1 MSKAK
6 EMLKIAGFADTPEGR
21 AAFYKKFPNQ
31 KSWEKRYGNGGNVY
45 ADGGPTGDGYIGVQF
60 TDRGLDP
67 EHMKNLGTL
76 GNTTGFNRGLTD
88 LEFSN
93 AASRRSG
100 VYGGISLNR
109 PNTLFGTG
117 AVGISETISRGPDP
131 SYSSPQGYKMLDWK
145 SGTSPYAEVG
155 LKYAPG
161 TILNPNYRRGL
172 SFAGTSLGTGLSYDN
187 NSLSPYVDF
196 NPELSYNFGNKLLG
210 TKSKK
215 NQPFSAYAG
224 MDVRVRPFKG
234 EDLYDV
240 GGGQRIARD
249 SGINERASGA
259 QRANF
264 YAGLEGRTRDG
275 LAISGR
281 VSTDPGLQSTFD
293 GKPMYTIGVSKK
305 FEAGGPTTPMVGP
318 EMYARGGYTYPLP
331 TGDIFDMMGL
341 SQINQYMHGGGI
353 QSYGEGSGIHIDPSK
368 RGTFTAAATKHGKS
382 VQEFARQVLGN
393 KDNYSPA
400 MVKKANFAR
409 NAAKW
414 KREDGGTVGD
424 IQDVIST
431 ANRYDNWLNPT
442 DRPIYAQGGQIDDMI
457 TTANRYDNWMNV
469 PKYGLGDIIPGV
481 GDVILG
487 TLDTTLAGLG
497 GQDIIGDK
505 QYSDTGFGRT
515 MKDVSHY
522 GSAVTESLLPTV
534 VSYIPGV
541 GQGLSTAINAFQ
553 MGVDAL
559 TPDDMERLQSES
571 GRNAMYL
578 GMGLDAAGA
587 ITSLGTGAGK
597 AASTGTKLAKA
608 AKVANT
614 VNKIA
619 TGVKT
624 ASDIYNVAS
633 DPNASGADWL
643 GAAAGALGTAGSS
656 VGGDMGDTLQTI
668 GKFGKLGKSA
678 ITTGQALS
686 SGRLDA
692 GQTAASLAGLAGNA
706 LETASSFTGEKGTRA
721 LSDINRGLNTA
732 GILASMYSAGR
743 QSNIPGAAAMLSAAS
758 RNYMDYKRA
767 AQERQAS
774 FPSMSPAPTPEQLG
788 EFYTPTEYMRNGG
801 YLSGNVRKFANGGT
815 TEINVE
821 GNELLVDPSNPGGGG
836 VPRVLA
842 NYQNIPAHPEDGS
855 LDPGGN
861 VSAKVGA
868 FVIPKRMKTKYE
880 TAVKTNDKLY
890 SDALMNNIHRRK
902 QQKEME
908 EATQQMY
915 AEQEMTNGTPSPFD
929 MFVAQYGGVVPMYA
943 MGGSVPMYAEGDE
956 VTYAPKDLKR
966 RNYKKYWLNNVL
978 VEDKETGEK
987 KVIPFNEYDAN
998 EEKYNNLEGRG
1009 PSSIYGKDFNFADKE
1024 GLYFRSSWRR
1034 YKKAA
1039 DEEKAKANPKEAK
1052 RRDGLTKE
1060 QFDEIYREA
1069 YEEKGVKNWKRD
1081 SRKAWR
1087 NAGKPEEQPEQK
1099 GWEKDKS
1106 GRYTRKGYKDK
1117 FMSTYDPEGQG
1128 ISRKEFREAWRDYK
1142 EKFKDQKK
1150 LGAKPED
1157 KKSGAVDP
1165 NAPGAGMFDRSG
1177 FEKALPYIG
1186 SLAGL
1191 AYAAFDKPFRMN
1203 AEDYMVKDRVK
1214 AYEDEYV
1221 PDYDL
1226 YNTAMY
1232 QMRKMAGGSP
1242 AYLAS
1247 AQGLYNRF
1255 GKISA
1260 EERRKVREANQA
1272 RKMAADVE
1280 NLKIDAENKKIA
1292 MTVADYNEKNRSERS
1307 NAILESL
1314 FGERGL
1320 TGVAMTDRSNRMVEQ
1335 GLMARYPEF
1344 FGLQPWN
1351 PKDEDEKKEG
1361 K

>member
-6 EMLKIAGFADTPEGR
+6 EMLKIAGFEDTPEGR

-60 TDRGLDP
+60 TDRGLDS
-67 EHMKNLGTL
+67 EHMKNLGTI
-76 GNTTGFNRGLTD
+76 GNMTGSNRSLTD
-88 LEFSN
+88 VEFSN
-93 AASRRSG
+93 AASRRAG
-100 VYGGISLNR
+100 IYGGVSLNR

-117 AVGISETISRGPDP
+117 ALGISETISRTVDP
-131 SYSSPQGYKMLDWK
+131 SYSSPQGYKMLDWQ

-161 TILNPNYRRGL
+161 TTLNPNYRRGF

-224 MDVRVRPFKG
+224 MDLRARPFKG

-240 GGGQRIARD
+240 GGGQQMARD

-259 QRANF
+259 QRSNF

-275 LAISGR
+275 LGISAR
-281 VSTDPGLQSTFD
+281 VSTDPGLRKTFD

-305 FEAGGPTTPMVGP
+305 FEAGGPTTPMVGAD
-318 EMYARGGYTYPLP
+318 MYANGGYAFPQP

-341 SQINQYMHGGGI
+341 SQINQYMYGGGI
-353 QSYGEGSGIHIDPSK
+353 EPYAEGSGIHIDPSK
-368 RGTFTAAATKHGKS
+368 RGTFTAAASKHGKS
-382 VQEFARQVLGN
+382 VQAFASQVLAN
-393 KDNYSPA
+393 KENYSPA

-414 KREDGGTVGD
+414 KHEDGGTIGN

-442 DRPIYAQGGQIDDMI
+442 DRAVYAQGGQIDNMI
-457 TTANRYDNWMNV
+457 TTANRYDNWLNP
-469 PKYGLGDIIPGV
+469 PKFGLGDIIPGV
-481 GDVILG
+481 GDIALG
-487 TLDTTLAGLG
+487 VLDTGFSVLG

-505 QYSDTGFGRT
+505 QYSDTGLGKT
-515 MKDVSHY
+515 VKDASHY
-522 GSAVTESLLPTV
+522 TSAVAESLVPTV
-534 VSYIPGV
+534 VSYIPGI
-541 GQGLSTAINAFQ
+541 GQVVAPALNAVQ
-553 MGVDAL
+553 MATDAL

-578 GMGLDAAGA
+578 GMGLDVAGA
-587 ITSLGTGAGK
+587 VTSLGTGAAK
-597 AASTGTKLAKA
+597 AGATTAKLAKA
-608 AKVANT
+608 AKIANT
-614 VNKIA
+614 VNKAA
-619 TGVKT
+619 TAVKT
-624 ASDIYNVAS
+624 ASDIYDVAS
-633 DPNASGADWL
+633 NPNATATDWL
-643 GAAAGALGTAGSS
+643 GAAASGIGTTGSS
-656 VGGDMGDTLQTI
+656 IGGDMGKTLQTA
-668 GKFGKLGKSA
+668 GKVGKLGKTA

-686 SGRLDA
+686 SGNLDT
-692 GQTAASLAGLAGNA
+692 GQTVSSLAGLASNA
-706 LETASSFTGEKGTRA
+706 LGTASSFTGEKGTKA
-721 LSDINRGLNTA
+721 LSGINRGLTTA
-732 GILASMYSAGR
+732 GTLANMYSAAN
-743 QSNIPGAAAMLSAAS
+743 QSSMPAAVGTIPAAFA
-758 RNYMDYKRA
+758 NYMDYKRA

-774 FPSMSPAPTPEQLG
+774 FPSMSPMPTPEELG

-801 YLSGNVRKFANGGT
+801 YLSGNMRKFADGGT

-861 VSAKVGA
+861 VAAKVGA

-908 EATQQMY
+908 EATEQMY
-915 AEQEMTNGTPSPFD
+915 AEQEMANGTPNPFD

-943 MGGSVPMYAEGDE
+943 MGGNVPMYEEG
-956 VTYAPKDLKR
+956 
-966 RNYKKYWLNNVL
+966 
-978 VEDKETGEK
+978 
-987 KVIPFNEYDAN
+987 
-998 EEKYNNLEGRG
+998 
-1009 PSSIYGKDFNFADKE
+1009 
-1024 GLYFRSSWRR
+1024 SW
-1034 YKKAA
+1034 
-1039 DEEKAKANPKEAK
+1039 
-1052 RRDGLTKE
+1052 T
-1060 QFDEIYREA
+1060 
-1069 YEEKGVKNWKRD
+1069 
-1081 SRKAWR
+1081 
-1087 NAGKPEEQPEQK
+1087 
-1099 GWEKDKS
+1099 KDKS

-1117 FMSTYDPEGQG
+1117 FMSMYDPEEQG
-1128 ISRKEFREAWRDYK
+1128 ISGREFREAWRDYK
-1142 EKFKDQKK
+1142 GKFKSEKDKNQKK
-1150 LGAKPED
+1150 LGTKPED
-1157 KKSGAVDP
+1157 KKSKTVDP

-1186 SLAGL
+1186 PLAGVS
-1191 AYAAFDKPFRMN
+1191 YAAFQKPFKMN

-1232 QMRKMAGGSP
+1232 QMRKMAGSSP

-1255 GKISA
+1255 AKGTA

-1272 RKMAADVE
+1272 RKMAADIE
-1280 NLKIDAENKKIA
+1280 NLKIEGENKKVA
-1292 MTVADYNEKNRSERS
+1292 MTVADYNEKNRSERT
-1307 NAILESL
+1307 NAILEAL

-1320 TGVAMTDRSNRMVEQ
+1320 TGVAMVDRANKMAEQ
-1335 GLMARYPEF
+1335 GLMARYPDF
-1344 FGLQPWN
+1344 FGIPGSGIKTCPNGKKLDTD
-1351 PKDEDEKKEG
+1351 PKSLTYG
-1361 K
+1361 QCI

>member
-6 EMLKIAGFADTPEGR
+6 EMLKIAGFEDTPEGR

-31 KSWEKRYGNGGNVY
+31 KSWEKKYGNGGNVY
-45 ADGGPTGDGYIGVQF
+45 DDGGPTGDGYIGVQF

-67 EHMKNLGTL
+67 EHMKSLGTI
-76 GNTTGFNRGLTD
+76 GNMVGFNRGLTD

-109 PNTLFGTG
+109 PNTLYGTG
-117 AVGISETISRGPDP
+117 ALGISETISRGTDP
-131 SYSSPQGYKMLDWK
+131 SYNDPSSQGYKMLDWQ
-145 SGTSPYAEVG
+145 SGTSPYAEAG
-155 LKYAPG
+155 LRYAPG
-161 TILNPNYRRGL
+161 NMLNPNYRRGL
-172 SFAGTSLGTGLSYDN
+172 SFAGTGLGTGISYDN

-240 GGGQRIARD
+240 GGGQQLARD

-275 LAISGR
+275 LTVSGR
-281 VSTDPGLQSTFD
+281 VSTDPGLKKTFD

-318 EMYARGGYTYPLP
+318 DMYAQGGYTFPQP

-341 SQINQYMHGGGI
+341 PQINAYMHGGDVEA
-353 QSYGEGSGIHIDPSK
+353 YGKGGGIHIKPSK
-368 RGTFTAAATKHGKS
+368 RGTFTAAAKKHGKS
-382 VQEFARQVLGN
+382 VQAFASQVLAN
-393 KDNYSPA
+393 KGNYSPA

-414 KREDGGTVGD
+414 KHEDGGTVGD

-442 DRPIYAQGGQIDDMI
+442 DRPMYGAGGNINDQISA
-457 TTANRYDNWMNV
+457 ANQYDNWINP
-469 PKYGLGDIIPGV
+469 PKYGLGDWIPGV
-481 GDVILG
+481 GDAALG
-487 TLDTTLAGLG
+487 VLDTGLSVLG

-505 QYSDTGFGRT
+505 QYSDTGFGKT
-515 MKDVSHY
+515 MQDVSHY
-522 GSAVTESLLPTV
+522 TGSIAESIVPTV
-534 VSYIPGV
+534 LSYIPGI
-541 GQGLSTAINAFQ
+541 GQILSPALNAVQ

-559 TPDDMERLQSES
+559 TPDDIRRMNSKS
-571 GRNAMYL
+571 GRDAAL
-578 GMGLDAAGA
+578 VGMGLDVAGA
-587 ITSLGTGAGK
+587 VTSLGTGAAK
-597 AASTGTKLAKA
+597 AGATTAKLAKA
-608 AKVANT
+608 TKAANT
-614 VNKIA
+614 VSQIA
-619 TGVKT
+619 RGVKT

-633 DPNASGADWL
+633 DPNASGADWI

-656 VGGDMGDTLQTI
+656 VGGDMGNTLQTI
-668 GKFGKLGKSA
+668 GKFGKLSKNA
-678 ITTGQALS
+678 INTGQALA
-686 SGRLDA
+686 SGRLDP

-706 LETASSFTGEKGTRA
+706 LGTASSFTGEKGTRA

-732 GILASMYSAGR
+732 GILANMYSAGR
-743 QSNIPGAAAMLSAAS
+743 QSSIPGAAGMLPAAFS
-758 RNYMDYKRA
+758 NYMDYKRA

-774 FPSMSPAPTPEQLG
+774 FPSMTPMPTPEELG
-788 EFYTPTEYMRNGG
+788 EFYTPTEYLRDGG
-801 YLSGNVRKFANGGT
+801 YFSGNMRKFADGGT

-821 GNELLVDPSNPGGGG
+821 GNELLVDPSQPGGGG
-836 VPRVLA
+836 VPSVLA

-868 FVIPKRMKTKYE
+868 FVIPKGMKTKYE

-890 SDALMNNIHRRK
+890 ADALMNNIHRKK

-929 MFVAQYGGVVPMYA
+929 MFVAQYGGMVPMYG
-943 MGGSVPMYAEGDE
+943 MGGNVPMYKKGD
-956 VTYAPKDLKR
+956 V
-966 RNYKKYWLNNVL
+966 
-978 VEDKETGEK
+978 
-987 KVIPFNEYDAN
+987 
-998 EEKYNNLEGRG
+998 
-1009 PSSIYGKDFNFADKE
+1009 
-1024 GLYFRSSWRR
+1024 
-1034 YKKAA
+1034 
-1039 DEEKAKANPKEAK
+1039 
-1052 RRDGLTKE
+1052 
-1060 QFDEIYREA
+1060 
-1069 YEEKGVKNWKRD
+1069 
-1081 SRKAWR
+1081 
-1087 NAGKPEEQPEQK
+1087 
-1099 GWEKDKS
+1099 
-1106 GRYTRKGYKDK
+1106 
-1117 FMSTYDPEGQG
+1117 
-1128 ISRKEFREAWRDYK
+1128 
-1142 EKFKDQKK
+1142 
-1150 LGAKPED
+1150 
-1157 KKSGAVDP
+1157 VDTS
-1165 NAPGAGMFDRSG
+1165 APGANMFDRST
-1177 FEKALPYIG
+1177 FEQILPYIG
-1186 SLAGL
+1186 PAAGL
-1191 AYAAFDKPFRMN
+1191 AYAAFDKPFKMN

-1226 YNTAMY
+1226 YNTAVY
-1232 QMRKMAGGSP
+1232 QMRRMAGGSP
-1242 AYLAS
+1242 AALAS
-1247 AQGLYNRF
+1247 LQGLYNRYAK
-1255 GKISA
+1255 GTA
-1260 EERRKVREANQA
+1260 EEKRKVREANQA

-1280 NLKIDAENKKIA
+1280 NLKIDAQNKQIA
-1292 MTVADYNEKNRSERS
+1292 MTVADYNEKNKSERS
-1307 NAILESL
+1307 NAILNAL
-1314 FGERGL
+1314 FGKEGFA
-1320 TGVAMTDRSNRMVEQ
+1320 GVALADRYNKTAEQ

-1344 FGLQPWN
+1344 FGLQPWKT
-1351 PKDEDEKKEG
+1351 PKDTTPNSFLGVNSKGQEVSIDYKYYDDYFKKG
-1361 K
+1361 WRPQ